1 MRGQILKSDDL
12 DGPGLILG
20 DDGARYK
27 YSQDQVRGGGT
38 LLPGQQVDFI
48 SLGEDAR
55 DIYALGPA
63 PSPSP
68 APEPEPV
75 AAPARHGMVPPIEQ
89 LRSQPSAPRV
99 PPASAFYGK
108 PLPVPGDGLWTYF
121 IRGLTKNYFKFSGR
135 ARRQEYWGYTLF
147 NVLTYIVA
155 FILDIIVS
163 AAFLGTDSSGEPNF
177 FLAFTGLWFFY
188 QIVPSITV
196 TVRRLHDRD
205 LSGWLYLINY
215 VPYIGWIVL
224 LVFMLMDSRAEPN
237 VHGPSPKYDPEIE
250 AANTFV

>member
-1 MRGQILKSDDL
+1 MRGQVLKSDGL
-12 DGPGLILG
+12 DGAGLILG

-38 LLPGQQVDFI
+38 LVPGQQVDFI

-63 PSPSP
+63 PVPPP
-68 APEPEPV
+68 APD
-75 AAPARHGMVPPIEQ
+75 APGTPASVRPGMVPPIQQ
-89 LRSQPSAPRV
+89 LRRQPTPEV
-99 PPASAFYGK
+99 PPEPAFYGTS
-108 PLPVPGDGLWTYF
+108 LAVPGDGLWTYF

-155 FILDIIVS
+155 FILDIIIS
-163 AAFLGTDSSGEPNF
+163 AAFLGTDSYGEPNF

-188 QIVPSITV
+188 QIIPSITV

-224 LVFMLMDSRAEPN
+224 LVFMLMDSRVEPN
-237 VHGPSPKYDPEIE
+237 AHGPSPKYDPEFK
-250 AANTFV
+250 AVNTFV

>member
-1 MRGQILKSDDL
+1 MRGQILKSDGL

-20 DDGARYK
+20 TDGARYK
-27 YSQDQVRGGGT
+27 YLQDQVRGGGT
-38 LLPGQQVDFI
+38 LVPGQQVDFI

-63 PSPSP
+63 PAPPP
-68 APEPEPV
+68 APDESAA
-75 AAPARHGMVPPIEQ
+75 AAPGMVPPIQQ
-89 LRSQPSAPRV
+89 LRSQSASHA
-99 PPASAFYGK
+99 PPERAFYGTS
-108 PLPVPGDGLWTYF
+108 LAVPGDGLWTYF
-121 IRGLTKNYFKFSGR
+121 IRSLTKNYFKFSGR

-188 QIVPSITV
+188 QIIPSISV